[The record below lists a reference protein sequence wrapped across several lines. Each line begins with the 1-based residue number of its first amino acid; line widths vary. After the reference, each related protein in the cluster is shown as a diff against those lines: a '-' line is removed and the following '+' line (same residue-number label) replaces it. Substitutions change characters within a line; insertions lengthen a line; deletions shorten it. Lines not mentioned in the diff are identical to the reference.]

1 MLKIAYIKNDTEKE
15 QRIEALARQVVRN
28 HIKRMQKK
36 ENHVSRIPF
45 KVSDKTLQPAPEG
58 REDN

>member
-1 MLKIAYIKNDTEKE
+1 MLKVAYIKNNSEKE

-36 ENHVSRIPF
+36 QAKEKQHKP
-45 KVSDKTLQPAPEG
+45 PEKETPSG
-58 REDN
+58 T